1 LLLMC
6 VSADPNPDTPDALS
20 IPSDLRL
27 LVVDS
32 VSSATNVLLEISR
45 WLEQTEQ
52 RDGLRLVAVDA
63 EWQPRR
69 SKREQCERDGVGSL
83 NSRVVASRALSLLQ
97 LVLEGQCIVVI
108 DFVELSA
115 LPSSSSSS
123 SSSSVDGSCHQ
134 ALANECGDSDAAA
147 PPLRTGQTPKR
158 LADEQH
164 EVQCT
169 LLHRVLSRVLGL
181 FAHDQVVVAGFSLQQ
196 DLRRLASEARAP
208 VTVAH
213 SLELQEVVP
222 ALRASAGR
230 LGVAEWLRV
239 CVVAG
244 LNKSEQCSDWEV
256 RPLTQSQVCT
266 FVGGQVCLYW
276 KYRPAS

>member
-1 LLLMC
+1 LLLVC

-32 VSSATNVLLEISR
+32 VSSATNALLEISR

-69 SKREQCERDGVGSL
+69 NKREQRERDGVGSL
-83 NSRVVASRALSLLQ
+83 HSRVVASRALSLLQ

-123 SSSSVDGSCHQ
+123 VDGSCHL
-134 ALANECGDSDAAA
+134 ALANECVGSDAAA

-169 LLHRVLSRVLGL
+169 LLHHVLSRVLGL
-181 FAHDQVVVAGFSLQQ
+181 FAHDQVVVAGFSIQQ

-256 RPLTQSQVCT
+256 RPLTESQVCT

-276 KYRPAS
+276 MYSLAAS